1 MAQAS
6 SRGRPISW
14 AWVFLMLAF
23 FIVGGVGLIASSWVV
38 FWIGSAGF
46 VLVGLA
52 SLFTGIL
59 SDVH

>member
-6 SRGRPISW
+6 TRGRPISW
-14 AWVFLMLAF
+14 VWVLLMIVL
-23 FIVGGVGLIASSWVV
+23 FIVGGVGLASGSWIV
-38 FWIGSAGF
+38 FWIGFAGF
-46 VLVGLA
+46 VLAGLA

>member
-14 AWVFLMLAF
+14 VWVLVMLVF
-23 FIVGGVGLIASSWVV
+23 FTLGGVGLTLGEWVLFWVGLGAFVLAGIASV
-38 FWIGSAGF
+38 I
-46 VLVGLA
+46 
-52 SLFTGIL
+52 TGIL